1 MPPDEIGE
9 LINRINESPDKLHG
23 DYTPASQ
30 QLIAIGER
38 ALGAVL
44 PLMLN
49 DDSVTRLR
57 AQRVLEGI
65 TMKAHGFTAGRGWA
79 TLTGE
84 DEFREFW
91 RGLGGL
97 NWQSPP
103 DAREKSV
110 ALWTRWLTQREAGA
124 AS

>member
-1 MPPDEIGE
+1 VPEDEIGE
-9 LINRINESPDKLHG
+9 LIDRINERPDKLHG

-49 DDSVTRLR
+49 DDPTTRLR

-65 TMKAHGFTAGRGWA
+65 TMKAHGFTVGRGWE
-79 TLTGE
+79 TPIGE
-84 DEFREFW
+84 KHFREFW

-97 NWQSPP
+97 NWQSPR

-110 ALWTRWLTQREAGA
+110 ALWTRWLAQRGTGA
-124 AS
+124 SS